1 MESLDSVLII
11 YMKTSIRPITKLHTP
26 LIKLIYTCASKTEK
40 VEFTQMIYSSLLS
53 YMNSHTPAVMNK
65 DTLICS
71 GATSD
76 SYYRFYVN
84 TMRLEFQ
91 SGISNTAPKTSETIL
106 TPTTVILSRSSITRC
121 SIKTLICEP
130 ANLKNNTGLPM
141 LVFLIPNAARSL
153 LYIYSLFNIITCR
166 LTKKELRV

>member
-1 MESLDSVLII
+1 MESLDSILII
-11 YMKTSIRPITKLHTP
+11 YTKTSIHPITKLHTP

-40 VEFTQMIYSSLLS
+40 AESTQMIYFSLLS
-53 YMNSHTPAVMNK
+53 YMNSHTPAAMNK
-65 DTLICS
+65 DTPICS

-76 SYYRFYVN
+76 SYYRFYAN

-91 SGISNTAPKTSETIL
+91 SGISNTALKTSETIRM
-106 TPTTVILSRSSITRC
+106 PTTATLSQSSITRC

-153 LYIYSLFNIITCR
+153 LYIHSLFNIITR
-166 LTKKELRV
+166 LLTKKELRV